1 MNRIK
6 ERLERRMVENAKRFL
21 RTTEGMT
28 DFCSNDYLGIATN
41 QLLNGTDN
49 EKNSTGSGGS
59 RLLSGNYELI
69 EKTEE
74 KIASFHKA
82 ESGLIFN
89 SGYDANLGLLSCVGQ
104 KGDVIL
110 YDSLSHASIR
120 DGIRLSFAESFAFRH
135 NDVEDLER
143 KLKAASGQ
151 VYVVTESLFSMDGDF
166 APLKDIVAVCN
177 QYEAQLIVDEAHATG
192 IVGVCG
198 EGLVQELELTNDCF
212 ARIHTYGKAL
222 GNHGA
227 IILGSCELRDY
238 LINFSRAFMYTT
250 ALPPASVA
258 MIGAAYDL
266 FPKMVEERKQLEV
279 LVSAFRTAK
288 LRFEKLDSTTAI
300 QGVIVPGNQ
309 EVRELASNLQQQG
322 IDVRPILYPTVP
334 QGKERLRIILHSF
347 NTKEELEKLISC
359 LS

>member
-1 MNRIK
+1 MA
-6 ERLERRMVENAKRFL
+6 ENAKRFL

-41 QLLNGTDN
+41 QLLNGSEND
-49 EKNSTGSGGS
+49 KNSKGSGGS

-74 KIASFHKA
+74 KIASFHRA

-89 SGYDANLGLLSCVGQ
+89 SGYDANLGLLSCIGQ

-135 NDVEDLER
+135 NDVDDLER
-143 KLKAASGQ
+143 KLKAATGDVLSNIKAATGQ

-166 APLKDIVAVCN
+166 APLKEILELCKRYDAL
-177 QYEAQLIVDEAHATG
+177 LIVDEAHATG
-192 IVGVCG
+192 IVGECG
-198 EGLVQELELTNDCF
+198 EGLVQQLGLTEDCF
-212 ARIHTYGKAL
+212 ARIHTFGKAL

-227 IILGSCELRDY
+227 IVLGSGELRDY
-238 LINFSRAFMYTT
+238 LVNFSRAFMYTT

-258 MIGAAYDL
+258 TISAAYDL
-266 FPKMVEERKQLEV
+266 FPGMVEERKKLNEH
-279 LVSAFRTAK
+279 VSIFRAAK
-288 LRFEKLDSTTAI
+288 LRFEKLDSGSAI
-300 QGVIVPGNQ
+300 QGVIVPGNR

-322 IDVRPILYPTVP
+322 LDVRPILYPTVP
-334 QGKERLRIILHSF
+334 QGLERLRIILHSF

>member
-1 MNRIK
+1 
-6 ERLERRMVENAKRFL
+6 MVENAKRFL
-21 RTTEGMT
+21 RTNEGII

-41 QLLNGTDN
+41 HLLKTA
-49 EKNSTGSGGS
+49 EKENYATGSGGS

-74 KIASFHKA
+74 KIASFHRA

-89 SGYDANLGLLSCVGQ
+89 SGYDANLGLLSCVAQ

-135 NDVEDLER
+135 NDVDDLER
-143 KLKAASGQ
+143 KLKAATEDGLRNIKASGQ
-151 VYVVTESLFSMDGDF
+151 LYVVTESLFSMDGDF
-166 APLKDIVAVCN
+166 APLKQIVELCKRYDAL
-177 QYEAQLIVDEAHATG
+177 LIVDEAHATG
-192 IVGVCG
+192 IVGDCG
-198 EGLVQELELTNDCF
+198 EGLVQHLELTEDCF
-212 ARIHTYGKAL
+212 ARIHTFGKAL

-227 IILGSCELRDY
+227 IVLGSCELRDY

-258 MIGAAYDL
+258 TISAAYDQ
-266 FPKMVEERKQLEV
+266 FPGMVEERKTLE
-279 LVSAFRTAK
+279 LLINSFRVAN
-288 LRFEKLDSTTAI
+288 LRYEKLNSITAI
-300 QGVIVPGNQ
+300 QGVIVPGNS

-322 IDVRPILYPTVP
+322 LDVRPILYPTVP
-334 QGKERLRIILHSF
+334 QGLERLRIILHSF
-347 NTKEELEKLISC
+347 NTELELEKLISC